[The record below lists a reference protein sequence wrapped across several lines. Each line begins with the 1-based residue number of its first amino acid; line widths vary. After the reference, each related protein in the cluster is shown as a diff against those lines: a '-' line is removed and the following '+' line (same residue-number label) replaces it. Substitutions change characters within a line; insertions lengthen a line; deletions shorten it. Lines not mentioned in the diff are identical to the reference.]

1 VKKVIAFFGEVKDEL
16 AQVTWPTRAEVTRL
30 TLVVIAI
37 SVIVAVYVGGL
48 DFLFTKVL
56 GLVIV
61 R

>member
-1 VKKVIAFFGEVKDEL
+1 MKKVIAFFGEVKDEL